1 MKQFIFFITCLIITF
16 TSAAQ
21 NGQWTSLF
29 DGKTLKGWVQ
39 RGGKATYKVEN
50 GVIIG
55 TSVADT
61 PNSFLC
67 TEKNY
72 DDFILEL
79 ELTVDDG
86 LNSGIQ
92 IRSQSKA
99 DFENGR
105 VHGWQ
110 IEIDPSARAWSGG
123 IYDEARRG
131 WLYIPSINPAGQKAF
146 KNKEQW
152 NKYRIE
158 AIGNTCRTW
167 INGVPVAYLVDTL
180 KETGFI
186 ALQVHSINKPEDVG
200 RKVRWRN
207 IRIQT
212 GKNLKASPLDDT
224 PVQNMELNTLTDQ
237 EKKQG
242 WKLLFNGNDLSGW
255 HTAFKTTAPTEGWS
269 VTDGIL
275 KIQGSDG
282 SESRSYGDI
291 LSNEKFKAFE
301 LSFEF
306 KLTEG
311 ANSGIKYF
319 VNEQYDS
326 KGGSA
331 IGLEYQLLDDAKHP
345 DAKEG
350 VVGNRTLASL
360 YDLIP
365 STKVEARFQRKIGE
379 WNYGRIVVRP
389 DNVVQHWL
397 NGFKVVEYERG
408 SNIYRAL
415 VARSKY
421 AQWGEGFGMME
432 RGPIL
437 LQDHGNTVYFKNV
450 KIRELK

>member
-1 MKQFIFFITCLIITF
+1 MKPLLFLLTITACSNLLL
-16 TSAAQ
+16 AQ

-39 RGGKATYKVEN
+39 KGGKADYKVEN
-50 GVIIG
+50 GVIVG
-55 TSVADT
+55 TSVANT

-72 DDFILEL
+72 QDFILEL
-79 ELTVDDG
+79 ELAVDDG
-86 LNSGIQ
+86 LNSGVQ
-92 IRSQSKA
+92 IRSQSKES
-99 DFENGR
+99 FENGR

-123 IYDEARRG
+123 VYDEARRG
-131 WLYIPSINPAGQKAF
+131 WLYIPAINPQAKTAF
-146 KNKEQW
+146 KSKAQW

-158 AIGNTCRTW
+158 AIGNTCRTF
-167 INGVPVAYLVDTL
+167 INGVPIAYLVDTL
-180 KETGFI
+180 VESGFI

-212 GKNLKASPLDDT
+212 GNNLKASPLDDT
-224 PVQNMELNTLTDQ
+224 PVQNMTLNTLTEQ

-242 WKLLFNGNDLSGW
+242 WKLLFNGKDLTGW
-255 HTAFKTTAPTEGWS
+255 HTAFKNTVPTEGWS

-291 LSNEKFKAFE
+291 LTDEKFKAFE
-301 LSFEF
+301 LTFDF

-319 VNEQYDS
+319 VNESYDA

-331 IGLEYQLLDDAKHP
+331 IGLEYQLLDDVKHP

-365 STKVEARFQRKIGE
+365 STKVEPRFQRKIGD

-389 DNVVQHWL
+389 DNIVQHWL
-397 NGFKVVEYERG
+397 NGFKVIEYERG
-408 SNIYRAL
+408 SNIYKAL

-421 AQWGEGFGMME
+421 AQWGEGFGMAAE
-432 RGPIL
+432 GPIL

-450 KIRELK
+450 KVRKL

>member
-1 MKQFIFFITCLIITF
+1 MKQLRLLLAISLIAA
-16 TSAAQ
+16 TSFAQ
-21 NGQWTSLF
+21 NTQWTSLF

-39 RGGKATYKVEN
+39 KGGKANYKVEK

-55 TSVADT
+55 SSVADT

-67 TEKNY
+67 TEKEY

-79 ELTVDDG
+79 ELSVDDG

-92 IRSQSKA
+92 IRSRTQ
-99 DFENGR
+99 EGINNGN
-105 VHGWQ
+105 VFGWQ
-110 IEIDPSARAWSGG
+110 IEIDPSPRAWSGG
-123 IYDEARRG
+123 IYDEGRRG
-131 WLYIPSINPAGQKAF
+131 WLYIPNINPAGQKAF
-146 KNKEQW
+146 KTKEQW

-158 AIGNTCRTW
+158 AIGTTCRTW

-180 KETGFI
+180 KESGFI
-186 ALQVHSINKPEDVG
+186 ALQVHSINKPEEVG
-200 RKVRWRN
+200 KKARWRN

-212 GKNLKASPLDDT
+212 GKNLKASPLDDC
-224 PVQNMELNTLTDQ
+224 PVQNMALNNLTEQ

-242 WKLLFNGNDLSGW
+242 WKLLFNGKDLSGW
-255 HTAFKTTAPTEGWS
+255 HTAFKTTTTPEDWLIK
-269 VTDGIL
+269 DGIL
-275 KIQGSDG
+275 QSYHSDG
-282 SESRSYGDI
+282 LESKRDLI
-291 LSNEKFKAFE
+291 TVEKFKTFE
-301 LSFEF
+301 LTFEF
-306 KLTEG
+306 QLTEG

-350 VVGNRTLASL
+350 VVSNRTLASL

-365 STKVEARFQRKIGE
+365 SYKPEASFQRKIGD
-379 WNYGRIVVRP
+379 WNYGRIVVLP
-389 DNVVQHWL
+389 SNIVQHWL

-408 SNIYRAL
+408 SNIYKAL

-421 AQWGEGFGMME
+421 AIWGDGFGMME

>member
-1 MKQFIFFITCLIITF
+1 MKNLILFFVITLFT
-16 TSAAQ
+16 TSAFSQ
-21 NGQWTSLF
+21 TGQWTSLF
-29 DGKTLKGWVQ
+29 DGKTLKGWTQ
-39 RGGKATYKVEN
+39 KGGKADYKVEN
-50 GVIIG
+50 GVIVG

-67 TEKNY
+67 TEKLY

-79 ELTVDDG
+79 ELAVDDG

-92 IRSQSKA
+92 IRSQSKES
-99 DFENGR
+99 FEKGR

-131 WLYIPSINPAGQKAF
+131 WLYIPAMNPKAKTAF

-158 AIGNTCRTW
+158 AIGTTCRTF
-167 INGVPVAYLVDTL
+167 INGVPIAYLVDTL
-180 KETGFI
+180 AESGFI
-186 ALQVHSINKPEDVG
+186 ALQVHSIGKPEDVG

-212 GKNLKASPLDDT
+212 GKALKASPLDDT
-224 PVQNMELNTLTDQ
+224 PVQNMALNTLTEQ

-242 WKLLFNGNDLSGW
+242 WKLLFNGKDLNGW
-255 HTAFKTTAPTEGWS
+255 HTAFKTTVPTEGWS
-269 VTDGIL
+269 VNNGVL
-275 KIQGSDG
+275 QIQGSDG
-282 SESRSYGDI
+282 SESGSYGDI
-291 LSNEKFKAFE
+291 LTTETYKAFE
-301 LSFEF
+301 MTFEF

-319 VNEQYDS
+319 VNESFDS

-331 IGLEYQLLDDAKHP
+331 IGLEYQLLDDEKHP
-345 DAKEG
+345 DAKAG
-350 VVGNRTLASL
+350 AAGNRTLASL

-365 STKVEARFQRKIGE
+365 SNKVEPRFQRKIGD

-389 DNVVQHWL
+389 DNTVQHWL
-397 NGFKVVEYERG
+397 NGFKVIEYERG
-408 SNIYRAL
+408 SNIYKAL

-421 AQWGEGFGMME
+421 ATWEGFGMME
-432 RGPIL
+432 SGPIL

>member
-1 MKQFIFFITCLIITF
+1 MKNIHLLFVIFLF
-16 TSAAQ
+16 TNTLFSQTA
-21 NGQWTSLF
+21 QWTSLF

-39 RGGKATYKVEN
+39 KGGKANYKIEN

-55 TSVADT
+55 SSVANT

-79 ELTVDDG
+79 ELSVDDG

-92 IRSQSKA
+92 IRSQSKES
-99 DFENGR
+99 FENGR

-131 WLYIPSINPAGQKAF
+131 WLYIPNINPAGQKAF
-146 KNKEQW
+146 RNKEQW

-158 AIGNTCRTW
+158 AIGTTCRTW

-180 KETGFI
+180 KESGFI

-212 GKNLKASPLDDT
+212 GKNLKASPIDNI
-224 PVQNMELNTLTDQ
+224 PVQNMALNNLTEQ

-242 WKLLFNGNDLSGW
+242 WKLLFNGKDLTGW
-255 HTAFKTTAPTEGWS
+255 HTAYKTTTPTEGWS
-269 VTDGIL
+269 VNNGIL

-291 LSNEKFKAFE
+291 LTDEKFKAFE
-301 LSFEF
+301 MTFEF
-306 KLTEG
+306 QLTEG

-365 STKVEARFQRKIGE
+365 SVKVEPRFQRKIGD
-379 WNYGRIVVRP
+379 WNYGRIVVMP
-389 DNVVQHWL
+389 NNIVQHWL
-397 NGFKVVEYERG
+397 NGFKVIEYERG
-408 SNIYRAL
+408 SNIYKAL

-421 AQWGEGFGMME
+421 ATWGDGFGMME

>member
-1 MKQFIFFITCLIITF
+1 MKKIILLF
-16 TSAAQ
+16 TIALFATTAFSQ
-21 NGQWTSLF
+21 TGQWTALF

-39 RGGKATYKVEN
+39 KGGKADYKIEN

-55 TSVADT
+55 SSVANT

-72 DDFILEL
+72 DNFILEL
-79 ELTVDDG
+79 ELAVDDG

-92 IRSQSKA
+92 IRSQSKES
-99 DFENGR
+99 FENGR

-131 WLYIPSINPAGQKAF
+131 WLYIPNINPAGQKAF

-158 AIGNTCRTW
+158 AIGTTCRTW

-180 KETGFI
+180 QESGFI
-186 ALQVHSINKPEDVG
+186 ALQVHSIGKPEEVG
-200 RKVRWRN
+200 KKVRWRN

-212 GKNLKASPLDDT
+212 GKAMKPSPLDNC
-224 PVQNMELNTLTDQ
+224 PVQNMALNNLTEQ
-237 EKKQG
+237 EQKQG

-255 HTAFKTTAPTEGWS
+255 HTAFKTTVPTEGWS
-269 VTDGIL
+269 VNNGIL
-275 KIQGSDG
+275 NIQGSDG

-291 LSNEKFKAFE
+291 LTNEKFKAFE
-301 LSFEF
+301 LTFEF
-306 KLTEG
+306 QLTEG

-319 VNEQYDS
+319 VNEQYDA

-331 IGLEYQLLDDAKHP
+331 IGLEYQLLDDVKHP

-365 STKVEARFQRKIGE
+365 SYKQEARFQRKIGD
-379 WNYGRIVVRP
+379 WNYGRIVVLP
-389 DNVVQHWL
+389 NNTVQHWL

-408 SNIYRAL
+408 SNIYKAL

-421 AQWGEGFGMME
+421 ATWDGFGMAE
-432 RGPIL
+432 SGPIL

-450 KIRELK
+450 KIRKLGN